1 MTPNPLKRPER
12 IWELDAFR
20 GLCILCVIVIHAV
33 FDLRYF
39 AGLNFRLHPVF
50 QFIMDYGGVLF
61 VLLSGICVTLGSHSV
76 RRGAVVFACGLVI
89 TGVTEAMIALGM
101 ADASVRIQFG
111 VLHLL
116 GFCMM
121 TYPLYR
127 RLPAAAA
134 AGAGVVIVALGYW
147 FDTFLI
153 QSPFWF
159 ALGLRAPGFAAGDY
173 FPIFPHL
180 GWFMLGTVRGRTV
193 DKNRRSLLPRM
204 PVNIWPIRFLSA
216 CGRHSL
222 WIYLLHQP
230 VVYGILMAVLA
241 LAR

>member
-134 AGAGVVIVALGYW
+134 AGAGVVIGNEAN
-147 FDTFLI
+147 
-153 QSPFWF
+153 
-159 ALGLRAPGFAAGDY
+159 GLRDEIIACCDARVTIPMAGRAESLNAA
-173 FPIFPHL
+173 
-180 GWFMLGTVRGRTV
+180 
-193 DKNRRSLLPRM
+193 
-204 PVNIWPIRFLSA
+204 A
-216 CGRHSL
+216 AAA
-222 WIYLLHQP
+222 
-230 VVYGILMAVLA
+230 ILCTIIDQVMKEE
-241 LAR
+241 

>member
-159 ALGLRAPGFAAGDY
+159 ALGLRAPGFASSRISAGLCWVPSWGAP
-173 FPIFPHL
+173 FTKTAAPCCPGCPSTSGQSGFSVPAAGIL
-180 GWFMLGTVRGRTV
+180 
-193 DKNRRSLLPRM
+193 
-204 PVNIWPIRFLSA
+204 
-216 CGRHSL
+216 CGSICCTSL
-222 WIYLLHQP
+222 WYTA
-230 VVYGILMAVLA
+230 Y
-241 LAR
+241 